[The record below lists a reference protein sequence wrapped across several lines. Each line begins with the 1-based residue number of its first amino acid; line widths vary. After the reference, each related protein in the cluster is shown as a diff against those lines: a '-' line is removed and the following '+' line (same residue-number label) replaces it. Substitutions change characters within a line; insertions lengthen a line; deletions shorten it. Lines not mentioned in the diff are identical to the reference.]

1 MPIDPRGRMP
11 RPPSRIEAGQGCRP
25 GRHLASRAAFAGR
38 CRRARCHGAMWG
50 SVPITGTSRPPGQ
63 TDRPGSSP
71 PKPKGAVGLPRWT
84 TKATPA
90 ATRALMIEFFVLE
103 QKILWHSLHDPGT
116 RYRDT
121 TQSLSLV
128 CKRLTPLITVGLR
141 E

>member
-1 MPIDPRGRMP
+1 MHVTTCIFLLRVID
-11 RPPSRIEAGQGCRP
+11 
-25 GRHLASRAAFAGR
+25 
-38 CRRARCHGAMWG
+38 G

-121 TQSLSLV
+121 TGFCASLAI
-128 CKRLTPLITVGLR
+128 RPGNRAGQR